1 MTNIDI
7 IENKISSVRKYL
19 KALEEYRSYSLQEIQ
34 NNPTLKGAT
43 ERYLYLMTQAT
54 IDLAEAVIAFKDL
67 RKPTTLT
74 EAFHILNE
82 ENIIP
87 NDLTEKMT
95 KMVGF
100 RNAIVHDYEKFNFDI
115 AYDVLQNKFV
125 DVEEFIMQIKKYFN
139 L

>member
-1 MTNIDI
+1 MTNINV

-19 KALEEYRSYSLQEIQ
+19 KALEEYRGYSLQEIQ
-34 NNPTLKGAT
+34 NNPTLKGAV
-43 ERYLYLMTQAT
+43 ERYLYLMTQAA
-54 IDLAEAVIAFKDL
+54 IDLAEAVIAFQDF

-82 ENIIP
+82 EKIIS
-87 NDLTEKMT
+87 NNLTEKMV

-100 RNAIVHDYEKFNFDI
+100 RNAMAHDYEKFNFDI
-115 AYDVLQNKFV
+115 AYDVLRNKFI
-125 DVEEFIMQIKKYFN
+125 DVEEFIQQVKSRFG